1 MPTAP
6 GQKTSRGRTV
16 VAGPRLT
23 LVVRN
28 RSGSEVTPAIVER
41 LGRALRDTPA
51 EILIADETI
60 KMASTELL
68 MTAERERVPLR
79 VLRARAALADA
90 LTAATGDYV
99 AIIDAG
105 GRHPPE
111 MIPDMLLQAAVNDVD
126 IVLASRRPVDG
137 KPPRGLLSVCGDA
150 VRGITDPATPF
161 FLSRRSILE
170 SIAPKPGATILALDL
185 LLAHPRA
192 SISEL
197 AIRDGGT
204 HEAPRPNV
212 RRRAAERVHVVRL
225 SRRGAAV
232 RAKAVRTTANGLAW
246 KARRK
251 AEEPWTL
258 FAIGAILLAAT
269 ILRFWALPSL
279 HWYGHDEA
287 NASMAAQRMLVDH
300 KPVLTGQPTSRG
312 VYLGPGY
319 YYLIAPFYALFRMS
333 PFAGAFLAAIA
344 GVGAVYLVW
353 RIGRETFGAL
363 AGLSAAAIMATA
375 PIAVYFGRF
384 GWNPNT
390 LPFFAALLVYAL
402 IRAPSNKRWLAPAA
416 FAAGLAPQ
424 LHATGLILPATLG
437 IWLLTRR
444 PPLRARSWA
453 GIAGLFALPLVP
465 MIVAELRS
473 GFAGMRSWIRLLLG
487 RGEPGVETGG
497 SFMKAFKDLFVQ
509 TIGTPR
515 FAVAAAIVLAAII
528 GLIAWERYHWND
540 RRVAP
545 AFQTLMLFETLGLI
559 GALLWRGEMF
569 AYWLLPWLPGAI
581 VLFAGGLVEI
591 SYKTFAWITKRTA
604 ALAVPATAV
613 LLIAAFNIAAVANPA
628 RLPDQLNAT
637 SPAAFHNVAAATD
650 WIAAR
655 ADGPFEIQVWT
666 PYPWDSAHNSTRAF
680 DYLLLRKGL
689 KARPGGTQLFVVSL
703 EDIDFP
709 DSRAVRAAVRKQF
722 GEPAGEDAFGALG
735 VFEFATR

>member
-1 MPTAP
+1 M
-6 GQKTSRGRTV
+6 
-16 VAGPRLT
+16 T

-28 RSGSEVTPAIVER
+28 RTGSDVTPAFIER
-41 LGRALRDTPA
+41 LARCLERDAT
-51 EILIADETI
+51 EVIVADETI
-60 KMASTELL
+60 RMASTDLL
-68 MTAERERVPLR
+68 IAAEKAGLPVRVI
-79 VLRARAALADA
+79 RARAALADA
-90 LTAATGDYV
+90 LVTAAGDYV
-99 AIIDAG
+99 AVMDADE
-105 GRHPPE
+105 RHPPE
-111 MIPDMLLQAAVNDVD
+111 MLSAMLFQAAANDVD
-126 IVLASRRPVDG
+126 IVMGSRRPVDG
-137 KPPRGLLSVCGDA
+137 KPPRTLLSVCGDA

-161 FLSRRSILE
+161 FVARRSMLE
-170 SIAPKPGATILALDL
+170 EFTPKPGATVLALDL

-192 SISEL
+192 SVSEL
-197 AIRDGGT
+197 PIKPARPGD
-204 HEAPRPNV
+204 APGV
-212 RRRAAERVHVVRL
+212 RRRAAERVHIVRL

-232 RAKAVRTTANGLAW
+232 RAKAVRETANGLAW

-258 FAIGAILLAAT
+258 FAIGGILIAAAL
-269 ILRFWALPSL
+269 LRFWALPSL

-287 NASMAAQRMLVDH
+287 HASMAAQRMLVDH

-319 YYLIAPFYALFRMS
+319 YYLVAPFYALFGMS

-390 LPFFAALLVYAL
+390 LPFFAALLIYAL

-444 PPLRARSWA
+444 PKLRKRSWA
-453 GIAGLFALPLVP
+453 GLAGLFALPLVP
-465 MIVAELRS
+465 MAVAELRS
-473 GFAGMRSWIRLLLG
+473 GFAGTRSWIRLLLG
-487 RGEPGVETGG
+487 GGEPGSETGG
-497 SFMKAFKDLFVQ
+497 SFLKAFKDLFVQ

-515 FAVAAAIVLAAII
+515 FAVAASIVLAAIA
-528 GLIAWERYHWND
+528 GLIFWERNHWSD

-545 AFQTLMLFETLGLI
+545 AFQTLMLFELLGFI

-591 SYKTFAWITKRTA
+591 TYKTFAWVTKRTA
-604 ALAVPATAV
+604 ALFVPATAV
-613 LLIAAFNIAAVANPA
+613 LLIVGLNIASVAAPV
-628 RLPDQLNAT
+628 RLPDQLDAT
-637 SPAAFHNVAAATD
+637 SPAAFQNVAAAAD
-650 WIAAR
+650 WIAER
-655 ADGPFEIQVWT
+655 ADGPFRVEVWT
-666 PYPWDSAHNSTRAF
+666 PYVWDTARNSTRAF

-689 KARPGGTQLFVVSL
+689 KATPGAPTLFVISL

-709 DSRAVRAAVRKQF
+709 KTRVVRNSVLAQM
-722 GEPAGEDAFGALG
+722 GEPVDRTAFGALG
-735 VFEFATR
+735 VFEYATASR